1 MIIDFVGKR
10 FVYLAIS
17 AILTIPG
24 LISLAI
30 PPSLRPGIEFTSG
43 ALMSVRFN
51 DAPEQGTLREEMGRL
66 GYHDAI
72 IQRTSDGDYLIRT
85 RMLTTEQR
93 DPNGQIVVQG
103 ERKQLLDGLQEKF
116 GTATVL
122 SFDEVSPIV
131 AQEIGQR
138 SALAVVVASVFI
150 LLYITFAFR
159 QVPNPFRFGVCA
171 IIALLHDVVIVMG
184 AFSIMGKLFGTEVD
198 SLFIT
203 AVLTVIGFSVHDT
216 IVVFDRI
223 RENVARHQEL
233 PLAAQVNRSVLE
245 TMGRSLNT
253 SLTTIFVLLAMLL
266 IGGPSIRGFLLALTI
281 GIVIGTYSSIF
292 NASALLVSWDKG
304 EIGRFF
310 RLSRRA
316 PKAVATTLLHLV
328 GV

>member
-216 IVVFDRI
+216 IVVFDRT
-223 RENVARHQEL
+223 RENQRRMPGHDL
-233 PLAAQVNRSVLE
+233 PYVVNVSLNQ
-245 TMGRSLNT
+245 TLGRSLAT
-253 SLTTIFVLLAMLL
+253 SITVVLTLVALLLFGGVTIQNFVLTLL
-266 IGGPSIRGFLLALTI
+266 IGIIA
-281 GIVIGTYSSIF
+281 GTYSSIF
-292 NASALLVSWDKG
+292 VASQLLVMWELG
-304 EIGRFF
+304 ELNYSHWFN
-310 RLSRRA
+310 RA
-316 PKAVATTLLHLV
+316 ESKAAA
-328 GV
+328 

>member
-1 MIIDFVGKR
+1 MFVVG
-10 FVYLAIS
+10 
-17 AILTIPG
+17 ILT
-24 LISLAI
+24 
-30 PPSLRPGIEFTSG
+30 
-43 ALMSVRFN
+43 
-51 DAPEQGTLREEMGRL
+51 
-66 GYHDAI
+66 
-72 IQRTSDGDYLIRT
+72 
-85 RMLTTEQR
+85 
-93 DPNGQIVVQG
+93 
-103 ERKQLLDGLQEKF
+103 
-116 GTATVL
+116 
-122 SFDEVSPIV
+122 V
-131 AQEIGQR
+131 A
-138 SALAVVVASVFI
+138 
-150 LLYITFAFR
+150 
-159 QVPNPFRFGVCA
+159 
-171 IIALLHDVVIVMG
+171 
-184 AFSIMGKLFGTEVD
+184 
-198 SLFIT
+198 
-203 AVLTVIGFSVHDT
+203 GFSVHDT